1 MGFIRLYTPM
11 KPYADCGAT
20 VTVPPSTQTTDQ
32 PARKPAGDQA
42 PAAAGTRP
50 ASMPNFDSGMF
61 RNVLGQFATGV
72 TIITT
77 RSVSG
82 ELTGLTASSFNSVS
96 LTPPLIL
103 WSLATKSGS
112 LPMFEASSHYVINV
126 LSSSQVDLCLR
137 FATAKGDRFDGVPYR
152 LSAGGMPILEGALA
166 WFECHNRSR
175 YVEGDH
181 VIFVGEVERC
191 GFNDTGAD
199 TDPLVFHGGRFHTVD
214 PLE

>member
-11 KPYADCGAT
+11 KPYAESGAT
-20 VTVPPSTQTTDQ
+20 VAASVDAPTSQRSVQSAGNDSLPVGAQPRVANPPD
-32 PARKPAGDQA
+32 
-42 PAAAGTRP
+42 
-50 ASMPNFDSGMF
+50 FDSDMF

-77 RSVSG
+77 RSEEG
-82 ELTGLTASSFNSVS
+82 GLAGLTASSFNSVS

-103 WSLATKSGS
+103 WSLANKSGS
-112 LPMFEASSHYVINV
+112 LPTFQANTHYVVNV
-126 LSSSQVDLCLR
+126 LSSAQVELCLR
-137 FATAKGDRFDGVPYR
+137 FATAKGDRFEGVPYR
-152 LSAGGMPILEGALA
+152 LNAEGIPILEGALA

-191 GFNDTGAD
+191 GFNDASAEAG
-199 TDPLVFHGGRFHTVD
+199 PLVFHGGRFHSVD